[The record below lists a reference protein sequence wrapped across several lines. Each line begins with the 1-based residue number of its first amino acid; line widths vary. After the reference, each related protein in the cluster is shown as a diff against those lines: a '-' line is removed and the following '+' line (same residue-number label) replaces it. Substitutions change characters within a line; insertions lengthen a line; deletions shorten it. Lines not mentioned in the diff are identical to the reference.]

1 MWKGQEEIDTY
12 SSSSVWNGI
21 SPAISM
27 NKDATVISD
36 FKLPNVN
43 EGSPKGTQGL
53 QSRRCCHAP
62 VVIAEELAGGGGGRW
77 DMRNQKNRIWPQIA
91 EVHMKGMNS
100 ASSEACIFPTKKS
113 AKFLTLYLGFLT

>member
-62 VVIAEELAGGGGGRW
+62 VVIAEELAGGRGAVGY
-77 DMRNQKNRIWPQIA
+77 
-91 EVHMKGMNS
+91 EES
-100 ASSEACIFPTKKS
+100 KKQDLAPDS
-113 AKFLTLYLGFLT
+113 

>member
-1 MWKGQEEIDTY
+1 M
-12 SSSSVWNGI
+12 WNGI

-53 QSRRCCHAP
+53 RSRRCCHAL
-62 VVIAEELAGGGGGRW
+62 VLIVEELVAGRGAVGYE
-77 DMRNQKNRIWPQIA
+77 K
-91 EVHMKGMNS
+91 
-100 ASSEACIFPTKKS
+100 
-113 AKFLTLYLGFLT
+113 